1 MSKKKPARTVNPEGL
16 PTLTEVLGE
25 LGLTAVPDANG
36 SSGDADG
43 TVPVLPSWVTPG
55 ESAMMPP
62 NLIEQLV
69 IAHRERD
76 AAAALYQQHE
86 NRRGGL
92 FDGFLFAMGLP
103 TTTTYDLATGMATV
117 PKAE

>member
-1 MSKKKPARTVNPEGL
+1 MPSKTKPHRTNRVENL
-16 PTLTEVLGE
+16 PTVDEALGAM
-25 LGLTAVPDANG
+25 GLTVVPDQPTSNG
-36 SSGDADG
+36 MD
-43 TVPVLPSWVTPG
+43 TVPPVMPSWVTPG

-76 AAAALYQQHE
+76 AALALYQQHE
-86 NRRGGL
+86 HRRGGL

-103 TTTTYDLATGMATV
+103 MTTTYDLATGMATV
-117 PKAE
+117 PKVE